1 MSRIIGVR
9 DLHIAKVLTDNVGQ
23 TATWEKPTRV
33 PSLVGIEISDNTDST
48 TFYSDDCAEEVINS
62 FGGKEVTIT
71 LGKLSNELEAMITG
85 NEYDET
91 TGAMVQIA
99 DAKAPE
105 VAIMFRAPKSN
116 GKFQYC
122 VLYKGVLTREGAS
135 YATKEDSVE
144 SQDVTLKGVFMPLQ
158 SNGKISMKVDTDIS
172 GSNTMVSKW
181 FTEVQQVSSVSNP
194 AKSK

>member
-9 DLHIAKVLTDNVGQ
+9 DLHIAKVLTDNVGK

-181 FTEVQQVSSVSNP
+181 FTEVQQLNTESTSV
-194 AKSK
+194 KSK

>member
-9 DLHIAKVLTDNVGQ
+9 DLHIAKVLTDTVGGSS
-23 TATWEKPTRV
+23 TWETPTRV

-71 LGKLSNELEAMITG
+71 LGKLSNELEAKITG

-158 SNGKISMKVDTDIS
+158 SNGKISMKVDTDVV
-172 GSNTMVSKW
+172 GSSTIVGKW
-181 FTEVQQVSSVSNP
+181 FTEVQQISPSERSV
-194 AKSK
+194 KSK

>member
-9 DLHIAKVLTDNVGQ
+9 DLHIAKVLTDTVGGSS
-23 TATWEKPTRV
+23 TWETPTRV

-71 LGKLSNELEAMITG
+71 LGKLSNELEAKITG

-158 SNGKISMKVDTDIS
+158 SNGKISMKVDTDVV
-172 GSNTMVSKW
+172 GSSTIVGKW
-181 FTEVQQVSSVSNP
+181 FTQVQQINPSERSV
-194 AKSK
+194 KSK

>member
-9 DLHIAKVLTDNVGQ
+9 DLHIAKVLTDNVGV
-23 TATWEKPTRV
+23 TATWETPTRV

-71 LGKLSNELEAMITG
+71 LGKLSNELEAKITG
-85 NEYDET
+85 NEYDEA

-158 SNGKISMKVDTDIS
+158 SNGKISMKVDTDVS
-172 GSNTMVSKW
+172 GSNTIVSKW
-181 FTEVQQVSSVSNP
+181 FTEVQQVNTSSKSV
-194 AKSK
+194 KSK

>member
-9 DLHIAKVLTDNVGQ
+9 DLHIAKVLTDTVGGS
-23 TATWEKPTRV
+23 ATWETPTRV

-71 LGKLSNELEAMITG
+71 LGKLSNELEAKITG

-144 SQDVTLKGVFMPLQ
+144 SQDVVLKGVFMPLQ
-158 SNGKISMKVDTDIS
+158 SNGKISMKVDTDVS
-172 GSNTMVSKW
+172 GSNTIVSKW
-181 FTEVQQVSSVSNP
+181 FTEVQQVNTSSRSV
-194 AKSK
+194 KSK

>member
-9 DLHIAKVLTDNVGQ
+9 DLHIAKVLTDTVGGSS
-23 TATWEKPTRV
+23 TWETPTRV

-71 LGKLSNELEAMITG
+71 LGKLSNELEAKITG

-158 SNGKISMKVDTDIS
+158 SNGKISMKVDTDVV
-172 GSNTMVSKW
+172 GSSTIVGKW
-181 FTEVQQVSSVSNP
+181 FTEVQQINPSERSV
-194 AKSK
+194 KSK